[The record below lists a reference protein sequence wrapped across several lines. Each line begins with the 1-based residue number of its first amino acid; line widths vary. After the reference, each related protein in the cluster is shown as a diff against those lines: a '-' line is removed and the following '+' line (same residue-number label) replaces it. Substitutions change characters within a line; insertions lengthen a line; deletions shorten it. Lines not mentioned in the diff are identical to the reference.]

1 MISLE
6 RKSIRICYPF
16 VGDSIGGSHLSTLL
30 LAEGLARTRYEP
42 IIAIHEHGPLA
53 EYLRARRIRA
63 EFLPLPYYAGRTPRI
78 GAIGAGMLRNLP
90 RLAGF
95 LKRHRIGIVHAN
107 DLRMNLTWSV
117 AAKLTGRPFI
127 WHQRALPYSSS
138 PLWQSIRFLS
148 DHVIYISDVIARTM
162 PAIGRTPTSVIAD
175 PVASSLPTLSREV
188 AKSAVTQEFG
198 LDPSVTIVGFVG
210 RLVGLKRPDVFVAA
224 GARLARQ
231 LPNVKLAFILV
242 GHDERRMG
250 PELQRLAAS
259 MGIEKHVFLAG
270 FRHRIEEWI
279 AGMDLLMAT
288 SEREGFGRSLV
299 EAMALGTPVIAAG
312 AAGHLEI
319 IDHERTGLLVS
330 PNDADAFAAAAHR
343 ILADSR
349 LASRL
354 TKAARAHAID
364 RYSLQRHADLITSIY
379 DRLGR

>member
-1 MISLE
+1 MVISVE

-42 IIAIHEHGPLA
+42 IIVVHEHGPLA
-53 EYLRARRIRA
+53 EHLRTRCTRA
-63 EFLPLPYYAGRTPRI
+63 EFLPLPYYAGGTPGM

-107 DLRMNLTWSV
+107 DLRMNLTWSI

-138 PLWQSIRFLS
+138 PLWWSIRFLS

-162 PAIGRTPTSVIAD
+162 PAMGRTPTSVIPN
-175 PVASSLPTLSREV
+175 PVASSLPELPRKIAKSEV
-188 AKSAVTQEFG
+188 AQQFG

-210 RLVGLKRPDVFVAA
+210 RLVGWKRPDVFVAA

-231 LPNVKLAFILV
+231 LPDVKLAFILV
-242 GHDERRMG
+242 GHDEGRMV
-250 PELQRLAAS
+250 PRLLRLAAS
-259 MGIEKHVFLAG
+259 MGIEKKIFLAG
-270 FRHRIEEWI
+270 FRHRIDEWI

-288 SEREGFGRSLV
+288 SEREPFGRSLI

-330 PNDADAFAAAAHR
+330 PNDADAFAAAARR
-343 ILADSR
+343 ILTDSR
-349 LASRL
+349 LAARL
-354 TKAARAHAID
+354 TEAGRARAMD
-364 RYSLQRHADLITSIY
+364 RYSLRRHVGLITSIY
-379 DRLGR
+379 DRLS